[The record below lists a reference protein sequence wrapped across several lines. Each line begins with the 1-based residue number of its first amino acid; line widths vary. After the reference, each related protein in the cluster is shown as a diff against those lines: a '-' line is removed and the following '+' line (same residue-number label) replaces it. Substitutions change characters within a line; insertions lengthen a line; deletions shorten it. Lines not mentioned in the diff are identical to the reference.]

1 MTLPSTARFHRLQ
14 QCVPEREEASSVN
27 CSSLSSRGTVTVL
40 LAEHES
46 AEAACCS
53 ARGDGHAEA
62 MKRKHPL
69 LSPHH
74 ARFRGGPPAGR
85 APQILMGILCTG
97 LLLAILYAVSLQF
110 SSSASLHAPQEPVIR
125 LFTSKGPCSNS
136 ASTPVERL
144 LLEQNMPSSNPLIRR
159 LDAVPDREL
168 KSLKDASYREVIG
181 VILIALASIVAVCAG
196 TGGGAVYVP
205 LMTLIMGFSAHEAT
219 VTSQALMSGGVLAG
233 TLLGLRRSHP
243 EIPHRPLIDMDLLS
257 TTSAVQLSE
266 ALSTRRHP
274 CSVQIEESEK
284 GCWTLCP
291 LSKWLILG
299 LLWLVDVGL
308 AVIRGSKYSSF
319 HLVPFCGWEFWLLYA
334 AGAALMLTASA
345 HRGYL
350 LVARDRHWEA
360 NGTQKVKGDLVFTHS
375 VAIQFFFQSICAGM
389 IGGIVGIG
397 GSMVMGPL
405 MLARGLLP
413 SVVTAVNTASVLSSS
428 SSAAIKSLIN
438 GSVPWDYCLLFCC
451 MCFAAA
457 LIGKFLV
464 DRVVKKKKA
473 DHYLVLFL
481 LAMIIGSMAC
491 MLVSG
496 TIGIIR
502 KERQSFQG
510 PC

>member
-1 MTLPSTARFHRLQ
+1 MDLVLFFGPAQIAGVSFGLVINRCLGAWLIMALLLIVLSHSAYMCIKQYKRLAAERKNERQTAAAAAAGACNAAGAQ
-14 QCVPEREEASSVN
+14 SEASSAAV
-27 CSSLSSRGTVTVL
+27 SYALRGTPETT
-40 LAEHES
+40 
-46 AEAACCS
+46 AAAAAAAAS
-53 ARGDGHAEA
+53 AR
-62 MKRKHPL
+62 
-69 LSPHH
+69 
-74 ARFRGGPPAGR
+74 
-85 APQILMGILCTG
+85 
-97 LLLAILYAVSLQF
+97 
-110 SSSASLHAPQEPVIR
+110 
-125 LFTSKGPCSNS
+125 
-136 ASTPVERL
+136 
-144 LLEQNMPSSNPLIRR
+144 
-159 LDAVPDREL
+159 
-168 KSLKDASYREVIG
+168 
-181 VILIALASIVAVCAG
+181 VC
-196 TGGGAVYVP
+196 
-205 LMTLIMGFSAHEAT
+205 
-219 VTSQALMSGGVLAG
+219 
-233 TLLGLRRSHP
+233 
-243 EIPHRPLIDMDLLS
+243 
-257 TTSAVQLSE
+257 
-266 ALSTRRHP
+266 
-274 CSVQIEESEK
+274 CVQIEESEK

-464 DRVVKKKKA
+464 DRVVSTRDA
-473 DHYLVLFL
+473 
-481 LAMIIGSMAC
+481 S
-491 MLVSG
+491 
-496 TIGIIR
+496 
-502 KERQSFQG
+502 
-510 PC
+510 